1 MSDEVK
7 RLIGFS
13 GPSGSGK
20 TTLVNRLAEKLGC
33 GKVTE
38 VATDV
43 FREWKEKHGFKSL
56 AEIRMYSPTKFQLE
70 VLREQIRREEEEL
83 GKHSLVL
90 TDRTIY
96 DNLFYAIFYHD
107 DPELLDRYVREFR
120 KREAERLYWKIFLC
134 EPVLN
139 VRDGKPRD
147 LNARLFQ
154 EFVIRRLT
162 SQPVIYLPAFGLEE
176 RIKYVLKTL
185 QSGGGGAC

>member
-1 MSDEVK
+1 MPDEAK
-7 RLIGFS
+7 KLIGFS

-20 TTLVNRLAEKLGC
+20 TTLVNRLAEKLEC
-33 GKVTE
+33 GRVTE
-38 VATDV
+38 VATEV
-43 FREWKEKHGFKSL
+43 FRKWKEKHGFESM

-83 GKHSLVL
+83 KKHSLVL

-107 DPELLDRYVREFR
+107 DPALLDRYVRELR
-120 KREAERLYWKIFLC
+120 KREAERPYWMIFLC

-139 VRDGKPRD
+139 VRDGKQRD

-162 SQPVIYLPAFGLEE
+162 SQPMIYLPAFGLEE
-176 RIKYVLKTL
+176 RIRYVLKTL
-185 QSGGGGAC
+185 QTGGDRAC